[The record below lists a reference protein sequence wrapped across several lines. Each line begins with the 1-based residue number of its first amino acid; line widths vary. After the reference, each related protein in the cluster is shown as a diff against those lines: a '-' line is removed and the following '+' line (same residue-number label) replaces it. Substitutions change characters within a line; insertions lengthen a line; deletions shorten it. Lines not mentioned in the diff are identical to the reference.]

1 VTEADLAER
10 NARFVDPKQAAGLMT
25 KAERVVT
32 F

>member
-10 NARFVDPKQAAGLMT
+10 HAQFVDPRKAAALMT
-25 KAERVVT
+25 AAEKVVT

>member
-10 NARFVDPKQAAGLMT
+10 NAQFVDPKQAAALMAQ
-25 KAERVVT
+25 AERVVT